1 MTTSDI
7 RLGRRVLAITG
18 GVAATALV
26 LAGCASGGGDAADD
40 ALNGISIGTTDVIT
54 SLDPAGSYDNGSF
67 AVQNQVF
74 GFLMNSPYGSP
85 DVEPDLAAS
94 AEFTDPT
101 TYTVTLKDGLTF
113 ANGNALTSSDVK
125 FTFDRQLAIADDN
138 GPSSLLANLDSTD
151 APDDTTVVFHLKGA
165 DQTWPQILSSPAG
178 PIVDEDVFSATSLT
192 APADIVS
199 GDAFS
204 GQYSITDYKENEAIQ
219 YEANDSYDG
228 VLGAPKASSI
238 TATYYT
244 KETDLKLAV
253 QEGDVDVANRSLSPT
268 DLADLAKDDS
278 LTVHNGPGGE
288 IRYMVFNFNTQPFG
302 ATQPDADPA
311 KALAVRQA
319 VADSVDRAA
328 LAKDVYNDTY
338 TPLYS
343 VVPDGLTGATEP
355 LKELYGDGEGG
366 ADVAKATEALSAAG
380 VSTPVSIDLQY
391 SPDHYGASSDEEYAL
406 IKTQL
411 EATGLFTVNLQS
423 TLWDTYSSERREDA
437 YPVYQ
442 LGWFPDFS
450 DADNYLSPF
459 FVKDNFVGN
468 HYDDAEVQGLLTQE
482 IAEADETAR
491 TALIGDI
498 QDAVAADLP
507 TLPLLQGTQVVV
519 SASDVQGVDDT
530 LDASFK
536 FRYGALSR

>member
-1 MTTSDI
+1 MTSDS
-7 RLGRRVLAITG
+7 RLNRRVLAVMG
-18 GVAATALV
+18 GAAATALV
-26 LAGCASGGGDAADD
+26 LAGCASGGDAADD
-40 ALNGISIGTTDVIT
+40 ALNGISVGTTDVIT

-85 DVEPDLAAS
+85 DVEPDLAES

-138 GPSSLLANLDSTD
+138 GPSSLLGNLASTE
-151 APDDTTVVFHLKGA
+151 APDEKTVVFTLKGA

-178 PIVDEDVFSATSLT
+178 PIVDEDVFSATGLT
-192 APADIVS
+192 TPDEIVE
-199 GDAFS
+199 GNAFS
-204 GQYSITDYKENEAIQ
+204 GQYTITDYSENESIQ
-219 YEANDSYDG
+219 YAANESYDG
-228 VLGAPKASSI
+228 VLGAAKTDSV

-244 KETDLKLAV
+244 EETDLKLAV

-288 IRYMVFNFNTQPFG
+288 TRYMVFNFDTMPYG
-302 ATQPDADPA
+302 ATQPDADAA

-319 VADSVDRAA
+319 VASVVDREA
-328 LAKDVYNDTY
+328 LAKEVYNDTY

-343 VVPDGLTGATEP
+343 VVPDGLTGATKP
-355 LKELYGDGEGG
+355 LESLYGDGQGG
-366 ADVAKATEALSAAG
+366 PDADAATAALSTAG
-380 VSTPVSIDLQY
+380 VDVPVQLDLQY

-411 EATGLFTVNLQS
+411 EASGLFTVNLQS
-423 TLWDTYSSERREDA
+423 TLWDTYSTERRQDA

-468 HYDDAEVQGLLTQE
+468 HYDSAAVQALLSQE
-482 IAEADETAR
+482 IAEEDETAR

-530 LDASFK
+530 LDSSFK

>member
-1 MTTSDI
+1 MTSDS
-7 RLGRRVLAITG
+7 RLNRRVLAVMG
-18 GVAATALV
+18 GAAATALV
-26 LAGCASGGGDAADD
+26 LAGCASGGDAADD
-40 ALNGISIGTTDVIT
+40 ALNGISVGTTDVIT

-85 DVEPDLAAS
+85 DVEPDLAES

-138 GPSSLLANLDSTD
+138 GPSSLLGNLASTE
-151 APDDTTVVFHLKGA
+151 APDDKTVVFTLKGA

-178 PIVDEDVFSATSLT
+178 PVVDEDVFSATSLT
-192 APADIVS
+192 TPDDIVS
-199 GDAFS
+199 GNAFS
-204 GQYSITDYKENEAIQ
+204 GQYTITDYSENESIQ
-219 YEANDSYDG
+219 YAANESYDG
-228 VLGAPKASSI
+228 VLGAAKTDSI

-244 KETDLKLAV
+244 EETDLKLAV

-288 IRYMVFNFNTQPFG
+288 IRYMVFNFDTMPYG
-302 ATQPDADPA
+302 ATQPDADAA
-311 KALAVRQA
+311 KSLAVRQA
-319 VADSVDRAA
+319 VASVVDREA
-328 LAKDVYNDTY
+328 LAKEVYNDTY

-343 VVPDGLTGATEP
+343 VVPDGLTGATKP
-355 LKELYGDGEGG
+355 LESLYGDGQGG
-366 ADVAKATEALSAAG
+366 PDADAATAALSAAG
-380 VSTPVSIDLQY
+380 VDVPVQLDLQY

-411 EATGLFTVNLQS
+411 EASGLFTVNLQS
-423 TLWDTYSSERREDA
+423 TLWDTYSTERRQDA

-468 HYDDAEVQGLLTQE
+468 HYDSAAVQALLSQE
-482 IAEADETAR
+482 IAEEDETAR

-530 LDASFK
+530 LDPSFK

>member
-1 MTTSDI
+1 MTSDS
-7 RLGRRVLAITG
+7 RLNRRVLAVMG
-18 GVAATALV
+18 GAAATALV
-26 LAGCASGGGDAADD
+26 LAGCASGGDAADD
-40 ALNGISIGTTDVIT
+40 ALNGISVGTTDVIT

-85 DVEPDLAAS
+85 DVEPDLAES

-138 GPSSLLANLDSTD
+138 GPSSLLGNLASTE
-151 APDDTTVVFHLKGA
+151 APDDKTVVFTLKGA

-192 APADIVS
+192 APDDIVE
-199 GDAFS
+199 GNAFS
-204 GQYSITDYKENEAIQ
+204 GQYAITDYSENESIQ
-219 YEANDSYDG
+219 YAANESYDG
-228 VLGAPKASSI
+228 VLGAAKTDSI

-244 KETDLKLAV
+244 EETDLKLAV

-288 IRYMVFNFNTQPFG
+288 IRYMVFNFDTMPYG
-302 ATQPDADPA
+302 ATQPDADAA

-319 VADSVDRAA
+319 VASVVDREA
-328 LAKDVYNDTY
+328 LAKEVYNDTY

-343 VVPDGLTGATEP
+343 VVPDGLTGATKP
-355 LKELYGDGEGG
+355 LESLYGDGQGG
-366 ADVAKATEALSAAG
+366 PDADAATSALSTAG
-380 VSTPVSIDLQY
+380 VDVPVQLDLQY

-411 EATGLFTVNLQS
+411 EASGLFTVNLQS
-423 TLWDTYSSERREDA
+423 TLWDTYSTERRQDA

-468 HYDDAEVQGLLTQE
+468 HYDSAAVQALLSQE
-482 IAEADETAR
+482 IAEGDETAR
-491 TALIGDI
+491 TALIGDV

-530 LDASFK
+530 LDPSFK

>member
-1 MTTSDI
+1 MTSDS
-7 RLGRRVLAITG
+7 RLNRRVLAVMG
-18 GVAATALV
+18 GAAATALV
-26 LAGCASGGGDAADD
+26 LAGCASGGDAADD
-40 ALNGISIGTTDVIT
+40 ALNGISVGTTDVIT

-85 DVEPDLAAS
+85 DVEPDLAES

-138 GPSSLLANLDSTD
+138 GPSSLLGNLAGTE
-151 APDDTTVVFHLKGA
+151 APDDKTVVFTLKGA

-192 APADIVS
+192 TPDDIVE
-199 GDAFS
+199 GNAFS
-204 GQYSITDYKENEAIQ
+204 GQYAITDYSENESIQ
-219 YEANDSYDG
+219 YAANDSYDG
-228 VLGAPKASSI
+228 VLGAAKTDSV

-244 KETDLKLAV
+244 EETDLKLAV

-288 IRYMVFNFNTQPFG
+288 TRYMVFNFDTMPYG
-302 ATQPDADPA
+302 ATQPDADAA

-319 VADSVDRAA
+319 VASVVDREA
-328 LAKDVYNDTY
+328 LAKEVYNDTY

-343 VVPDGLTGATEP
+343 VVPDGLTGATKP
-355 LKELYGDGEGG
+355 LESLYGDGQGG
-366 ADVAKATEALSAAG
+366 PDADAATAALSTAG
-380 VSTPVSIDLQY
+380 VDVPVQLDLQY

-411 EATGLFTVNLQS
+411 EASGLFTVNLQS
-423 TLWDTYSSERREDA
+423 TLWDTYSTERRQDA

-468 HYDDAEVQGLLTQE
+468 HYDSAAVQALLSQE
-482 IAEADETAR
+482 IAEEDETAR

-530 LDASFK
+530 LDPSFK

>member
-1 MTTSDI
+1 MTSDS
-7 RLGRRVLAITG
+7 RLNRRVLAVMG
-18 GVAATALV
+18 GAAATALV
-26 LAGCASGGGDAADD
+26 LAGCASGGDAADD
-40 ALNGISIGTTDVIT
+40 ALNGISVGTTDVIT

-74 GFLMNSPYGSP
+74 GFLLNSPYGSP
-85 DVEPDLAAS
+85 DVEPDLAES

-138 GPSSLLANLDSTD
+138 GPSSLLGNLAGTE
-151 APDDTTVVFHLKGA
+151 APDDKTVVFTLKGA

-192 APADIVS
+192 APDDIVD
-199 GDAFS
+199 GNAFS
-204 GQYSITDYKENEAIQ
+204 GQYSITDYSENESIQ
-219 YEANDSYDG
+219 YAANDSYDG
-228 VLGAPKASSI
+228 VLGAAATDSI

-244 KETDLKLAV
+244 EETDLKLAV

-288 IRYMVFNFNTQPFG
+288 TRYMVFNFDTMPYG
-302 ATQPDADPA
+302 ATQPDADAA

-319 VADSVDRAA
+319 VASVVDREA
-328 LAKDVYNDTY
+328 LAKEVYNDTY

-343 VVPDGLTGATEP
+343 VVPDGLTGATKP
-355 LKELYGDGEGG
+355 LESLYGDGQGG
-366 ADVAKATEALSAAG
+366 PDADAATSALSTAG
-380 VSTPVSIDLQY
+380 VDVPVQLDLQY

-411 EATGLFTVNLQS
+411 EASGLFTVNLQS
-423 TLWDTYSSERREDA
+423 TLWDTYSTERRQDA

-468 HYDDAEVQGLLTQE
+468 HYDSAAVQALLSQE
-482 IAEADETAR
+482 IAEEDETAR
-491 TALIGDI
+491 TALIGDV

>member
-1 MTTSDI
+1 MTSDSK
-7 RLGRRVLAITG
+7 LGRRALAVVG
-18 GVAATALV
+18 GAAATTLI
-26 LAGCASGGGDAADD
+26 LAGCASGGDADT
-40 ALNGISIGTTDVIT
+40 ALDGISVGTTDVIT

-85 DVEPDLAAS
+85 DVEPDLAES
-94 AEFTDPT
+94 AEFTDPV
-101 TYTVTLKDGLTF
+101 TYTVTLKPDLTF
-113 ANGNALTSSDVK
+113 ANGNELTSSDVK
-125 FTFDRQLAIADDN
+125 FTFDRQLAIADPN
-138 GPSSLLANLDSTD
+138 GPSSLLGNLAGVE
-151 APDDTTVVFHLKGA
+151 APDDTTVVFTLNGA
-165 DQTWPQILSSPAG
+165 DQTWPQILSSPAA
-178 PIVDEDVFSATSLT
+178 PIVDEDVFSATELT
-192 APADIVS
+192 SADDIVS

-204 GQYSITDYKENEAIQ
+204 GQYSITDYAENETIA
-219 YEANDSYDG
+219 YEANDAYDG
-228 VLGAPKASSI
+228 VLGAAKTDSV

-244 KETDLKLAV
+244 EETDLKLAV
-253 QEGDVDVANRSLSPT
+253 QQGDVDVANRSLSPT
-268 DLADLAKDDS
+268 DLADLAKDDA

-288 IRYMVFNFNTQPFG
+288 IRYLVFNLNTMPFG
-302 ATQPDADPA
+302 STQDDADA
-311 KALAVRQA
+311 DKALAVRQA
-319 VADSVDRAA
+319 IADTVDRDA
-328 LAKDVYNDTY
+328 LASEVYNDTY

-343 VVPDGLTGATEP
+343 VVPDGLTGATKP
-355 LKELYGDGEGG
+355 LESLYGDGEGG
-366 ADVAKATEALSAAG
+366 PDVDAATERLSAAG
-380 VSTPVSIDLQY
+380 VETPVSIDLQY

-406 IKTQL
+406 IQTQL
-411 EATGLFTVNLQS
+411 QASGLFEVNLQS
-423 TLWDTYSSERREDA
+423 TLWDTYSTERRQDA

-468 HYDDAEVQGLLTQE
+468 HYDSAAVQALLSQE
-482 IAEADETAR
+482 IAEEDETAR

-530 LDASFK
+530 LDPSFK

>member
-1 MTTSDI
+1 MTSDS
-7 RLGRRVLAITG
+7 RLNRRVLAVMG
-18 GVAATALV
+18 GAAATALV
-26 LAGCASGGGDAADD
+26 LAGCASGGDAADD
-40 ALNGISIGTTDVIT
+40 ALNGISVGTTDVIT

-85 DVEPDLAAS
+85 DVEPDLAES

-125 FTFDRQLAIADDN
+125 FSFDRQLAIADDN
-138 GPSSLLANLDSTD
+138 GPSSLLGNLAGTE
-151 APDDTTVVFHLKGA
+151 APDEKTVVFTLKGA

-192 APADIVS
+192 APDDIVT
-199 GDAFS
+199 GNAFS
-204 GQYSITDYKENEAIQ
+204 GQYAITDYSENESIQ
-219 YEANDSYDG
+219 YAANDSYDG
-228 VLGAPKASSI
+228 VLGAAKTDSV

-244 KETDLKLAV
+244 EETDLKLAV

-288 IRYMVFNFNTQPFG
+288 IRYMVFNFNTMPYG
-302 ATQPDADPA
+302 ATQPDADAA

-319 VADSVDRAA
+319 VASVVDREA
-328 LAKDVYNDTY
+328 LAKEVYNDTY

-343 VVPDGLTGATEP
+343 VVPDGLTGATKP
-355 LKELYGDGEGG
+355 LESLYGDGEGG
-366 ADVAKATEALSAAG
+366 PDADAATAALSSAG
-380 VSTPVSIDLQY
+380 VDVPVQLDLQY

-411 EATGLFTVNLQS
+411 EASGLFTVNLQS
-423 TLWDTYSSERREDA
+423 TLWDTYSTERREDA

-468 HYDDAEVQGLLTQE
+468 HYDSAAVQALLSQE
-482 IAEADETAR
+482 IAEEDETAR
-491 TALIGDI
+491 TALIGEV

-530 LDASFK
+530 LDPSFK

>member
-1 MTTSDI
+1 MTSDS
-7 RLGRRVLAITG
+7 RLNRRVLAVMG
-18 GVAATALV
+18 GAAATALV
-26 LAGCASGGGDAADD
+26 LAGCASGGDAATD
-40 ALNGISIGTTDVIT
+40 ALDGITVGTTDVIT

-85 DVEPDLAAS
+85 DVEPDLAES

-138 GPSSLLANLDSTD
+138 GPSSLLGNLASTE
-151 APDDTTVVFHLKGA
+151 APDDKTVVFTLKGA

-192 APADIVS
+192 APDDIVA
-199 GDAFS
+199 GNAFS
-204 GQYSITDYKENEAIQ
+204 GQYAITDYSENESIQ
-219 YEANDSYDG
+219 YAANDAYDG
-228 VLGAPKASSI
+228 VLGAAKTDSVI
-238 TATYYT
+238 ATYYT
-244 KETDLKLAV
+244 EETDLKLAV

-288 IRYMVFNFNTQPFG
+288 IRYMVFNFDTMPYG

-311 KALAVRQA
+311 KSLAVRQA
-319 VADSVDRAA
+319 VASVVDREA
-328 LAKDVYNDTY
+328 LAKEVYNDTY

-343 VVPDGLTGATEP
+343 VVPDGLTGATKP
-355 LKELYGDGEGG
+355 LESLYGDGQGG
-366 ADVAKATEALSAAG
+366 PDADAATAALSSAG
-380 VSTPVSIDLQY
+380 VDVPVQLDLQY

-411 EATGLFTVNLQS
+411 EASGLFTVNLQS
-423 TLWDTYSSERREDA
+423 TLWDTYSTERRQDA

-468 HYDDAEVQGLLTQE
+468 HYDSAAVQALLSQE
-482 IAEADETAR
+482 IAEEDETAR

-530 LDASFK
+530 LDPSFK

>member
-1 MTTSDI
+1 MTSDS
-7 RLGRRVLAITG
+7 RLNRRVLAVMG
-18 GVAATALV
+18 GAAATALV
-26 LAGCASGGGDAADD
+26 LAGCASGGDAADD
-40 ALNGISIGTTDVIT
+40 ALNGISVGTTDVIT

-85 DVEPDLAAS
+85 DVEPDLAES

-138 GPSSLLANLDSTD
+138 GPSSLLGNLASTE
-151 APDDTTVVFHLKGA
+151 APDDKTVVFTLKGA

-178 PIVDEDVFSATSLT
+178 PIVDEDVFSATGLT
-192 APADIVS
+192 TPDDIVE
-199 GDAFS
+199 GNAFS
-204 GQYSITDYKENEAIQ
+204 GQYTITDYSENESIQ
-219 YEANDSYDG
+219 YAANESYDG
-228 VLGAPKASSI
+228 VLGAAKTDSV

-244 KETDLKLAV
+244 EETDLKLAV

-288 IRYMVFNFNTQPFG
+288 TRYMVFNFDTMPYG
-302 ATQPDADPA
+302 ATQPDADAA

-319 VADSVDRAA
+319 VASVVDREA
-328 LAKDVYNDTY
+328 LAKEVYNDTY

-343 VVPDGLTGATEP
+343 VVPDGLTGATKP
-355 LKELYGDGEGG
+355 LESLYGDGQGG
-366 ADVAKATEALSAAG
+366 PDADAATAALSTAG
-380 VSTPVSIDLQY
+380 VDVPVQLDLQY

-411 EATGLFTVNLQS
+411 EASGLFTVNLQS
-423 TLWDTYSSERREDA
+423 TLWDTYSTERRQDA

-468 HYDDAEVQGLLTQE
+468 HYDSAAVQALLSQE
-482 IAEADETAR
+482 IAEDDEAAR
-491 TALIGDI
+491 TALIGDV

>member
-1 MTTSDI
+1 MTSDS
-7 RLGRRVLAITG
+7 RLNRRVLAVMG
-18 GVAATALV
+18 GAAATALV
-26 LAGCASGGGDAADD
+26 LAGCASGGDAADD
-40 ALNGISIGTTDVIT
+40 ALNGISVGTTDVIT

-85 DVEPDLAAS
+85 DVEPDLAES

-138 GPSSLLANLDSTD
+138 GPSSLLGNLASTE
-151 APDDTTVVFHLKGA
+151 APDEKTVVFTLKGA

-178 PIVDEDVFSATSLT
+178 PIVDEDVFSATGLT
-192 APADIVS
+192 TPDEIVE
-199 GDAFS
+199 GNAFS
-204 GQYSITDYKENEAIQ
+204 GQYTITDYSENESIQ
-219 YEANDSYDG
+219 YAANESYDG
-228 VLGAPKASSI
+228 VLGAAKTDSV

-244 KETDLKLAV
+244 EETDLKLAV

-268 DLADLAKDDS
+268 DLADLAKDDA

-288 IRYMVFNFNTQPFG
+288 TRYMVFNFDTMPYG

-319 VADSVDRAA
+319 VASVVDREA
-328 LAKDVYNDTY
+328 LAKEVYNDTY

-343 VVPDGLTGATEP
+343 VVPDGLTGATKP
-355 LKELYGDGEGG
+355 LESLYGDGQGG
-366 ADVAKATEALSAAG
+366 PDADAATAALSTAG
-380 VSTPVSIDLQY
+380 VDVPVQLDLQY

-411 EATGLFTVNLQS
+411 EASGLFTVNLQS
-423 TLWDTYSSERREDA
+423 TLWDTYSTERRQDA

-468 HYDDAEVQGLLTQE
+468 HYDSAAVQALLSQE
-482 IAEADETAR
+482 IAEGDETAR
-491 TALIGDI
+491 TALIGDV

-530 LDASFK
+530 LDSSFK

>member
-1 MTTSDI
+1 MTSDS
-7 RLGRRVLAITG
+7 RLNRRVLAVMG
-18 GVAATALV
+18 GAAATALV
-26 LAGCASGGGDAADD
+26 LAGCASGGDAADD
-40 ALNGISIGTTDVIT
+40 ALNGISVGTTDVIT

-85 DVEPDLAAS
+85 DVEPDLAES

-138 GPSSLLANLDSTD
+138 GPSSLLGNLASTE
-151 APDDTTVVFHLKGA
+151 APDDKTVVFTLKGA

-192 APADIVS
+192 SPDDIVS
-199 GDAFS
+199 GNAFS
-204 GQYSITDYKENEAIQ
+204 GQYTITDYSENESIQ
-219 YEANDSYDG
+219 YAANDAYDG
-228 VLGAPKASSI
+228 VLGAAKTDSV

-244 KETDLKLAV
+244 EETDLKLAV

-288 IRYMVFNFNTQPFG
+288 TRYMVFNFDTMPHG
-302 ATQPDADPA
+302 ATQPDADAA

-319 VADSVDRAA
+319 VAGVVDREA
-328 LAKDVYNDTY
+328 LAKEVYNDTY

-343 VVPDGLTGATEP
+343 VVPDGLTGATKP
-355 LKELYGDGEGG
+355 LESLYGDGEGG
-366 ADVAKATEALSAAG
+366 PDVDAATSTLSSAG
-380 VSTPVSIDLQY
+380 VSVPVQIDLQY

-411 EATGLFTVNLQS
+411 EASGLFTVNLQS
-423 TLWDTYSSERREDA
+423 TLWDTYSTERRQDA

-468 HYDDAEVQGLLTQE
+468 HYDSAAVQALLSQE
-482 IAEADETAR
+482 IAEDDETAR
-491 TALIGDI
+491 TALIGQI

-507 TLPLLQGTQVVV
+507 TLPLLQGTQIVV

-530 LDASFK
+530 LDPSFK

>member
-1 MTTSDI
+1 MTSDS
-7 RLGRRVLAITG
+7 RLNRRVLAVMG
-18 GVAATALV
+18 GAAATALV
-26 LAGCASGGGDAADD
+26 LAGCASGGDAADD
-40 ALNGISIGTTDVIT
+40 ALNGISVGTTDVIT

-85 DVEPDLAAS
+85 DVEPDLAES

-138 GPSSLLANLDSTD
+138 GPSSLLGNLASTE
-151 APDDTTVVFHLKGA
+151 APDDKTVVFTLKGA

-192 APADIVS
+192 APDDIVE
-199 GDAFS
+199 GNAFS
-204 GQYSITDYKENEAIQ
+204 GQYTITDYSENESIQ
-219 YEANDSYDG
+219 YAANDSYDG
-228 VLGAPKASSI
+228 VLGAAKTDSV
-238 TATYYT
+238 TATYFT
-244 KETDLKLAV
+244 EETDLKLAV

-288 IRYMVFNFNTQPFG
+288 TRYMVFNFDTMPYG
-302 ATQPDADPA
+302 ATQPDADAA

-319 VADSVDRAA
+319 VASVVDREA
-328 LAKDVYNDTY
+328 LAKEVYNDTY

-343 VVPDGLTGATEP
+343 VVPDGLTGATKP
-355 LKELYGDGEGG
+355 LESLYGDGQGG
-366 ADVAKATEALSAAG
+366 PDADAATATLSTAG
-380 VSTPVSIDLQY
+380 VDVPVQLDLQY

-411 EATGLFTVNLQS
+411 EASGLFTVNLQS
-423 TLWDTYSSERREDA
+423 TLWDTYSTERRQDA

-468 HYDDAEVQGLLTQE
+468 HYDSAAVQALLSQE
-482 IAEADETAR
+482 IAEGDETAR
-491 TALIGDI
+491 TALIGDV

-530 LDASFK
+530 LDSSFK

>member
-1 MTTSDI
+1 MTSDSK
-7 RLGRRVLAITG
+7 LARRALAVVG
-18 GVAATALV
+18 GAAATALV
-26 LAGCASGGGDAADD
+26 LSGCASGGDATD
-40 ALNGISIGTTDVIT
+40 ALDGLSIGTTDVIT

-74 GFLMNSPYGSP
+74 GFLTNAPYGSP
-85 DVEPDLAAS
+85 DVEPDLAES
-94 AEFTDPT
+94 ADFTSPT
-101 TYTVTLKDGLTF
+101 EYTVKLKDGLNF

-125 FTFDRQLAIADDN
+125 FSFDRQLAIADPN
-138 GPSSLLANLDSTD
+138 GPSSLLGNLASTD
-151 APDDTTVVFHLKGA
+151 APDDTTVVFTLKSA
-165 DQTWPQILSSPAG
+165 DQTWPQVLSSPAG
-178 PIVDEDVFSATSLT
+178 PIVDEDVFSATGLT
-192 APADIVS
+192 DADDIVK
-199 GDAFS
+199 GNAFS
-204 GQYSITDYKENEAIQ
+204 GQYTITDYSQNETIA
-219 YEANDSYDG
+219 YEANDAYDG
-228 VLGAPKASSI
+228 VLGAPKTDSV

-244 KETDLKLAV
+244 EETDLKLAV
-253 QEGDVDVANRSLSPT
+253 QNGDVDVANRSLSPT
-268 DLADLAKDDS
+268 DLADLAKDDA

-288 IRYMVFNFNTQPFG
+288 IRYLVFNFNTMPYG

-311 KALAVRQA
+311 KALAVRQS
-319 VADSVDRAA
+319 VADTVDRAA

-343 VVPDGLTGATEP
+343 VVPDGLTGATTP
-355 LKELYGDGEGG
+355 LEGLYGDGQGG
-366 ADVAKATEALSAAG
+366 PDVDKAAAALSAAG

-406 IKTQL
+406 IKSQL
-411 EATGLFTVNLQS
+411 EASGLFTVNLQS
-423 TLWDTYSSERREDA
+423 TLWDTYSTERREDA

-450 DADNYLSPF
+450 DADNYLTPF
-459 FVKDNFVGN
+459 FSADNFVGN
-468 HYDDAEVQGLLTQE
+468 HYDSPTVQGLLTKE
-482 IAEADETAR
+482 IGEQDASAREAT
-491 TALIGDI
+491 IGDI

-519 SASDVQGVDDT
+519 SQSDVKGVDDT